1 MVKFLEKVM
10 DHSIHPLKTS
20 LPSDCDC
27 WALERFTCGND
38 NYNHHCLK
46 LVHYCI
52 LRILVVVS

>member
-20 LPSDCDC
+20 LPSDCDS
-27 WALERFTCGND
+27 WASERFTCGND

-52 LRILVVVS
+52 LCILVVVS